1 MQPECFSGFD
11 LFSTLDMLAL
21 ERTQSGCFVPLGS
34 LNATFESLGVS
45 ESWNPDETFPYLN
58 DFLADAGRIWAEG
71 GRIDSDV
78 WVQSDT
84 QGRERALEASA
95 IGVGNRSFLVLR
107 VLGSEYEE
115 RKNAVQKARESR
127 LLYERLRE
135 TARELAAAR
144 DELGRRNREMERL
157 NRLKSEFVA
166 SMSHELRTP
175 LNAILGFS
183 SLLAEDRQGT
193 LTPEQSEFVQH
204 VQRGAQHLL
213 KLINDILDLSKIEA
227 GYLKLDY
234 ETFPLADSLTEVLST
249 VRPLAGKKRI
259 RLAIEQDSS
268 CVVHA
273 DRRRFVQILLNL
285 LSNAIAF
292 TPDEGSVGIQTGLHG
307 DWLVVEVSDTGV
319 GIPPEEQTAI
329 FDKFHQVGTGT
340 RRVREGTGLGL
351 AVTKAL
357 VEAHGG
363 TISVD
368 SAPGSGSR
376 FTFRIPCLRTED
388 STGLRVQPMTSE
400 GSTPVSSAP
409 GQSANVVIVEDNP
422 ANAALFRAMLQPV
435 YAVRLYGD
443 GEEALAAMV
452 REVPDLVLLD
462 ISLPGMDGIEVLR
475 LMRADESLRSIPVV
489 AVSAHAMAG
498 DREKFLSEGFD
509 EYVTKPIASRA
520 ALLAVVEPLLTSGA
534 GRAGNNLEGP
544 SKLS

>member
-11 LFSTLDMLAL
+11 LFSALDMLVL

-34 LNATFESLGVS
+34 LNATFKSLGVS
-45 ESWNPDETFPYLN
+45 EAWNPGETFAYLD
-58 DFLADAGRIWAEG
+58 DFLAGAGQVWTEG
-71 GRIDSDV
+71 GRIDSDI
-78 WVQSDT
+78 WVQADA

-95 IGVGNRSFLVLR
+95 IGVANRSFLVLR

-127 LLYERLRE
+127 LLYERLQE

-157 NRLKSEFVA
+157 DRLKSEFVA

-183 SLLAEDRQGT
+183 SLLAEDTQGT
-193 LTPEQSEFVQH
+193 LIPEQREFVQH

-259 RLAIEQDSS
+259 RLAVEQDSS

-292 TPDEGSVGIQTGLHG
+292 TPDEGSVGIRSGLHG

-319 GIPPEEQTAI
+319 GIPPEEQAAI

-340 RRVREGTGLGL
+340 RGVREGTGLGL

-368 SAPGSGSR
+368 SVPGSGSR
-376 FTFRIPCLRTED
+376 FTFRIPCLGTGRSIELRARPLTGED
-388 STGLRVQPMTSE
+388 STPA
-400 GSTPVSSAP
+400 SSAT
-409 GQSANVVIVEDNP
+409 GLGGNVVVVEDNP

-443 GEEALAAMV
+443 GEEALAAMA

-498 DREKFLSEGFD
+498 DRERFLSEGFD
-509 EYVTKPIASRA
+509 EYVTKPIPSRA
-520 ALLAVVEPLLTSGA
+520 ALLAAVEPLLTSGTS
-534 GRAGNNLEGP
+534 RAHKHQSGTA
-544 SKLS
+544 K